1 MDIALMG
8 NTLLRLA
15 IRQNL
20 VTFPSQVPTLMR
32 SRNADTLE
40 RVVQLYFLRGW
51 SVRNI
56 CARYRLS
63 KAMVQKLLSEWRMR
77 AVAAGYIQDIDPE
90 TLAALARTHEERM
103 QDAPTDDERAFDD
116 IPAEFIFDSV
126 APVWAPAPPSQGDH
140 ALTATEASKQ
150 PCQPD
155 P

>member
-20 VTFPSQVPTLMR
+20 VTFPSQVPALMR

-90 TLAALARTHEERM
+90 TLATLARAHEERM
-103 QDAPTDDERAFDD
+103 QDVREDDERALREVV
-116 IPAEFIFDSV
+116 PEFPLDSFG
-126 APVWAPAPPSQGDH
+126 PVWAPAPLSQSDH
-140 ALTATEASKQ
+140 VFTATGGM
-150 PCQPD
+150 
-155 P
+155 